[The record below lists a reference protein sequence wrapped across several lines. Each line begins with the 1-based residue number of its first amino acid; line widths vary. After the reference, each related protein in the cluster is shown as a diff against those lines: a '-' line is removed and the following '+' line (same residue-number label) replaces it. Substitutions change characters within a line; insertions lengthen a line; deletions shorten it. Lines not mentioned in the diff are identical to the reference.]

1 MKKNIKSK
9 IVALMLL
16 VLGIFSFAMNISA
29 TDDSGKIILSKETT
43 KVADNFDANNPER
56 GRLANV
62 TLTINANSYN
72 EQTTTMGKVDIILV
86 LDGSNSMKYDAEGNQ
101 NNIPVEDRRLTALK
115 TSATSFVSDLL
126 DEKGNVRIGI
136 VEYGRGIKQSQALTT
151 SESDLLAVING
162 LTADGGTNIHA
173 GIQEADRLLDAGRN
187 DAKKVVIILTD
198 GIPTYYN
205 YTYTWTN
212 HWGVTHSQVYI
223 CGDGGADKAGDGPY
237 DENWQYCPND
247 LIPSSEA
254 KKGLD
259 TLKENHKDTD
269 VYTITFGKESEAASK
284 LAGINPVSEEGKTPV
299 YKNLTA
305 LTPDDLEEE
314 FGELTDV
321 AKNVIGKN
329 STVIDTIPKE
339 FKLTDDAKKSLA
351 AQGATYVENS
361 DGTTT
366 ITWDVGTIEAGVEK
380 KLSYDVVAKD
390 EYYGSIYTNQTKGY
404 ESAVLTTT
412 VDKENPYYKDEEN
425 KTLTLKFEAPVA
437 DIPAIAYDDH
447 YNNNSSYIGAAE
459 STITGTTIFV
469 NDTNKNVYLDKENA
483 DQNVNITDEVII
495 VEDANTIKIADDTYQ
510 IKDGD
515 KVLGVLT
522 MNDDGSFTFISE
534 ENVEGDVSFNYYI
547 KSTVVRDGEISYL
560 YSNSA
565 KVTLNVTPREKISIS
580 GKKVWDDNNNQDG
593 IRPSSITVVLKA
605 NGEEVAETTVT
616 GSEWTFEFN
625 DLYKYEV
632 NHEGNSSYAINY
644 TVEEKTVATGY
655 KAEVSG
661 TTITN
666 THTPETIDV
675 NGKKVWNDNNNQDGV
690 RPTSVTIELYAN
702 GKKVAT
708 TTATEEN
715 GWLYKFEDVAK
726 YESGKEITYTV
737 KEVAVEGYTAEVSG
751 TTITNTHTPET
762 IDINGKKVWNDNNN
776 QDGVR
781 PTSVTIELYA
791 NGKKVATTT
800 ATEENGWL
808 YKFEDVAK
816 YESGKE
822 ITYTVKEVAVEGY
835 TTEVSGTT
843 ITNTHTPETIDVN
856 GKKVWND
863 NNNQDGIRP
872 SSITVK
878 LLANGSL
885 VGTTKVTEEDNWSF
899 EFKDVPKYKNGK
911 EITYTVV
918 EETVEGY
925 TTEVSGTTITNTHN
939 PEKIKVSGTKTW
951 DDNNNQDGIRPTA
964 ITVNLLANGKVVKT
978 ITVTEES
985 GWTYEFTNLDKY
997 ESGKEIVYTI
1007 TEDTVSGYETKVN
1020 GYDITNTHT
1029 PAVIT
1034 VSGTKTWDDNNN
1046 QDGIRPTE
1054 ITVRLFANG
1063 KEVKVKTV
1071 TSSNWSYE
1079 FTNLP
1084 KYENG
1089 KEITYTIKEDSVS
1102 GYETKVNGYNIT
1114 NTHTPEVIEVSGSKT
1129 WEDNNNQDGIRPT
1142 SIIVKL
1148 LANGKEVASKTVSS
1162 SWTYEFTNLPKYEN
1176 GKEIKYTISE
1186 VSVSGYETKVNGY
1199 NITNTHTP
1207 EVIEVNGKKV
1217 WSDNNNQDGIRPNE
1231 ITIRLYADGKE
1242 VASTKVTS
1250 KNNWAYEFTNL
1261 DKYANGKEI
1270 KYTVKEDKVDGYTT
1284 NVDGYEVTNTHTP
1297 EVITIKGSKTWEDN
1311 NNQDGKRPLSITVK
1325 LLANGEEVA
1334 STEVTS
1340 TTSWTYEFK
1349 DVPKYKAGELITYTI
1364 SEVKVA
1370 DYTTKVD
1377 GYNITN
1383 THTPETT
1390 KVSGTKTWDD
1400 NNDQDGVRP
1409 ESITVNL
1416 LANGKVVKTI
1426 TVTEDAGWKYEFVDL
1441 PRYENGKEI
1450 EYTISEDKVDNY
1462 TSKVNGYNITNTHT
1476 PEKVTVSGAKTWDDN
1491 NNQDGIRPTSITV
1504 NLKADGKVVKTITVT
1519 EESGWKYTFT
1529 DLDKYRD
1536 GGVEIEYN
1544 VSEEAVSGYEVKVNG
1559 YNIINTHTPGTTN
1572 VTGTKTWNDNNDQD
1586 GIRPNEITINLYA
1599 DGELVSSKKVTEAD
1613 GWSYTF
1619 ANLPEYKA
1627 GQKIVYTIEEVAV
1640 DGYETKV
1647 NGHNVTNT
1655 HTPEK
1660 ITVSGVKTWD
1670 DNNDQDGM
1678 RPESITVRL
1687 LADGK
1692 EIASKVVTAD
1702 TEWKYTFTN
1711 VDKYA
1716 NGNEITYTV
1725 TEDAVT
1731 GYEGTVNGMDIT
1743 NKHTPITIT
1752 INGEKVWVDENDI
1765 EGLRP
1770 ESITIRLLANG
1781 EKVDSVKVTEAD
1793 EWKYS
1798 FVNLPQ
1804 YSEGKEINYT
1814 VVEDTVEHYEM
1825 SIDKDNKFIIVNT
1838 HDPKDITISGTKT
1851 WVDSENR
1858 YGRPDSIKVT
1868 LTGKVGDKVVVE
1880 ETKEVTEADG
1890 WKYTF
1895 SNLPE
1900 YREGILIVYTI
1911 DEADVKDYDKA
1922 VNGYDITNTYNP
1934 ETVDITGT
1942 KTWDDNDNQDGLRPE
1957 SIIINLLANG
1967 EKVATTEATE
1977 ASNWTFE
1984 FKDQVVYANGEKITY
1999 TVEEVSVDGYTT
2011 KIEGFDVTNH
2021 HTPETVS
2028 YTVSKVWNDQNN
2040 NDRIRP
2046 ENITVRLLADG
2057 KEIAV
2062 QVIDEA
2068 SNWTYSFTDLA
2079 KYRDGGIAI
2088 NYEIVEDE
2096 VKGYTTTIEK
2106 SVSEVNTNTTNVV
2119 ITNTHENEKN
2129 EIAINKTWV
2138 DGNNESGKRP
2148 SSITVTITGKVND
2161 EVIVTEEVEITED
2174 MDWTYVTN
2182 NHDKYLDGEEITY
2195 EIEEKAVEGYETY
2208 YDGYNITNIVIEVEE
2223 IHPPHTDCDD
2233 DLVNNE
2239 SVTVINVMEIPTATK
2254 PFDIFA
2260 LILVVLSTFGLSYS
2274 FKRLIESK

>member
-655 KAEVSG
+655 KA
-661 TTITN
+661 
-666 THTPETIDV
+666 
-675 NGKKVWNDNNNQDGV
+675 
-690 RPTSVTIELYAN
+690 
-702 GKKVAT
+702 
-708 TTATEEN
+708 
-715 GWLYKFEDVAK
+715 
-726 YESGKEITYTV
+726 
-737 KEVAVEGYTAEVSG
+737 
-751 TTITNTHTPET
+751 
-762 IDINGKKVWNDNNN
+762 
-776 QDGVR
+776 
-781 PTSVTIELYA
+781 
-791 NGKKVATTT
+791 
-800 ATEENGWL
+800 
-808 YKFEDVAK
+808 
-816 YESGKE
+816 
-822 ITYTVKEVAVEGY
+822 
-835 TTEVSGTT
+835 EVSGTT